1 MLNAAY
7 RMQRNNNPMMQ
18 SKEHVGFVLGD
29 TFLYAVDSKGSTRTA
44 ACLSSGA
51 ADSVAMFSYR
61 GPPAV
66 ADYSFTV
73 RSSGG
78 TSSAWRYG

>member
-1 MLNAAY
+1 MT
-7 RMQRNNNPMMQ
+7 Q
-18 SKEHVGFVLGD
+18 SEEHVCFVIGD
-29 TFLYAVDSKGSTRTA
+29 ALLDAVDSKGSTRTA
-44 ACLSSGA
+44 ACLTSGA
-51 ADSVAMFSYR
+51 ADSVAVFSYR

-73 RSSGG
+73 RPSGG